1 MTEPNRS
8 ELQHP
13 REAILDQSE
22 ARPWPADRVER
33 WPLDRLVPYARN
45 ARTHSEEQIAQ
56 IAASMREW
64 GWTNPVLVDEAGMII
79 AGHGRILAA
88 RKLGIA
94 EVPVMI
100 ARGWTEAQKR
110 AYVLAD
116 NQLALNAAW
125 DGKLLAAEISDLRA
139 AEFDINL
146 IGFSAQDLRDLS
158 RGGKTPPD
166 QAPDPPVNP
175 VSRPGD
181 LWICGEHRVLC
192 GSATILADVEAV
204 LGAELADMCFT
215 DPPYNVNY
223 ANTAKDKLKGK
234 NRPILNDALGD
245 EFAALL
251 RDACGNILTVTKG
264 AIYICMS
271 SSELDT
277 LKKVFGEAGGRWST
291 FVIWA
296 KNTFTLGRSDYQRQ
310 YEPMLYGWK
319 NGADHYWCGAR
330 DQGDV
335 WFIDKPAKNDLHPTM
350 KPVALVERAIRNSSK
365 SRDLVLDVFG
375 GSGTTMIAAELAGR
389 RARLVELDPKY
400 ADVIVGRWEA
410 FTGSKAVLQATGQAF
425 ADVARER
432 LNGNARP
439 QAETDQA
446 QGARGQPGQAKDRP
460 GRAEARGQPRRAA
473 GMDDR

>member
-13 REAILDQSE
+13 RAAVPDQSE

-33 WPLDRLVPYARN
+33 WPLDRLVPYVRN
-45 ARTHSEEQIAQ
+45 ARTHSEEQVAQ

-64 GWTNPVLVDEAGMII
+64 GWTNPVLVDEGGMII
-79 AGHGRILAA
+79 AGHGRVLAA
-88 RKLGIA
+88 RKLGIG

-100 ARGWTEAQKR
+100 ARGWSEAQKR

-125 DGKLLAAEISDLRA
+125 DGKLLAVEISDLRA

-146 IGFSAQDLRDLS
+146 IGFSAQELRDLS

-166 QAPDPPVNP
+166 QVPDPPVNP
-175 VSRPGD
+175 VSQLGD
-181 LWICGEHRVLC
+181 LWVCGEHRVLC
-192 GSATILADVEAV
+192 GSATVLSDVEAV
-204 LGAELADMCFT
+204 LAGELADMCFT

-223 ANTAKDKLKGK
+223 ANKAADKLRGK

-264 AIYICMS
+264 AIYLCMS

-277 LKKVFGEAGGRWST
+277 LKKAFSEAGGKWST

-310 YEPMLYGWK
+310 YEPILYGWK
-319 NGADHYWCGAR
+319 EGADHYWCGAR

-365 SRDLVLDVFG
+365 SRDIVLDSFG

-400 ADVIVGRWEA
+400 VDVIVGRWEA
-410 FTGSKAVLQATGQAF
+410 FTGNKATLQATGQAF
-425 ADVARER
+425 ADVAAER
-432 LNGNARP
+432 VKSNARP
-439 QAETDQA
+439 EAETNQA
-446 QGARGQPGQAKDRP
+446 QGTGG
-460 GRAEARGQPRRAA
+460 
-473 GMDDR
+473 